1 MAAPPWVFGL
11 LATTTPVQKS
21 AQQQLSV
28 LTSVWLD
35 DGMVIA
41 SDITALV
48 GRTPLVRLNRLP
60 AASGCRAEL
69 VAKLESFNP
78 TASVKDRIAGAM
90 VQAAEEAGTI
100 SPGRT
105 VLVEPTSGN
114 TGIALAMVAAARG
127 YRLILTM
134 PDTMSTE
141 RRAMLRA
148 YGAELQ
154 LTPGAE
160 GIQGAIDLAR
170 ELVDEI
176 PEAYLLQQFANPA
189 NPAIHARTT
198 AEEIWADTEG
208 QLDVL
213 VAGVGTGGTITG
225 CGRLL
230 KQRHPG
236 LKVVAVE
243 PAGSAVLSGQPPGPH
258 RIQGIGAGFVP
269 PVLDRDLIDEVMA
282 VSDEEAMVIGRRL
295 AREEGLLSG
304 VSSGAAVAA
313 ALQLGQRPELEG
325 KRIVVILASFG
336 ERYLS
341 TPMFSSALPLP
352 PRLDGQL

>member
-1 MAAPPWVFGL
+1 MSIAP
-11 LATTTPVQKS
+11 
-21 AQQQLSV
+21 
-28 LTSVWLD
+28 
-35 DGMVIA
+35 
-41 SDITALV
+41 DITDLV
-48 GRTPLVRLNRLP
+48 GHTPLVRLNRLP
-60 AASGCRAEL
+60 ERSGCLAEV

-78 TASVKDRIAGAM
+78 TASVKDRIAGSM
-90 VQAAEEAGTI
+90 VQAAEQAGTI

-154 LTPGAE
+154 LTPGNE
-160 GIQGAIDLAR
+160 GMQGALDLAK
-170 ELVDEI
+170 ELVSEI
-176 PEAYLLQQFANPA
+176 PEAYLLQQFNNPA
-189 NPAIHARTT
+189 NPAVHAATT
-198 AEEIWADTEG
+198 AEEIWSDTKGEI
-208 QLDVL
+208 DAL

-225 CGRLL
+225 CARVL
-230 KQRHPG
+230 KQRNPD
-236 LKVVAVE
+236 LKVIAVE
-243 PAGSAVLSGQPPGPH
+243 PAASPVLAGGTPGPH

-269 PVLDRDLIDEVMA
+269 SVFDQSLIDEILGVT
-282 VSDEEAMVIGRRL
+282 DQDAMEVGRRL
-295 AREEGLLSG
+295 AKEEGLLSG

-313 ALQLGQRPELEG
+313 ALRLGQRPEMAG

-341 TPMFSSALPLP
+341 TPMFSASADGPA
-352 PRLDGQL
+352 RRDGQL